1 MIRGSL
7 SSTRP
12 PRTILVAWV
21 LGAALCGSVCAPAL
35 AANQPVAAGDVVTR
49 PRLIILDVRDPENA
63 LGRSVKQALAENLMA
78 EASRFGMVEAISLA
92 EIRAV
97 LELETTKQE
106 AGCETNDCAADIANA
121 MGARYVLLSTAS
133 RLGSNWQLTV
143 SLYDSSRT
151 AAVGRGA
158 GRANSAEGLATLVAD
173 LVEESMGPL
182 GTPRPRKA
190 MTQAPSLPLAVS
202 SSAGSGEA
210 LVHINPHDVP
220 LTTVEIDPSS
230 LSACAFDTA
239 SDRYDCGTAPTAV
252 FIRSGS
258 VATRGSAT
266 FLPDLSRG
274 CVGPVKTEITLGGD
288 AGRVDFQNAVGT
300 EDGIARP
307 LKPAL
312 ATAPIPVS
320 PGTRAADILRPPAG
334 CLGTANLTGDTDQV
348 TVEVPYTV
356 AGSPARA
363 MWVRQ
368 RTRQPV
374 EPRVLLERIPEPPQ
388 PAGPM
393 AVATDAPWMVGT
405 TVGVTAGAAAAVGG
419 VALGLALMPPSSSP
433 EQLGLVGTFLG
444 VLGAVVVGVPATAVG
459 AIVDVGRHVV
469 WEQGQEEQ
477 ADLSLKARMHDAW
490 QRRLAVPDAE

>member
-1 MIRGSL
+1 MIPGPF

-12 PRTILVAWV
+12 RRSTLAAWV
-21 LGAALCGSVCAPAL
+21 LGGALSCAWCAPTL
-35 AANQPVAAGDVVTR
+35 AANQPVAAGDVVAR

-78 EASRFGMVEAISLA
+78 EATRFGMVESISLA

-106 AGCETNDCAADIANA
+106 AGCETNDCAADVANA

-133 RLGSNWQLTV
+133 RLGSSWQLTV

-151 AAVGRGA
+151 AAVGRSA
-158 GRANSAEGLATLVAD
+158 GRANTAEGLATLVAD
-173 LVEESMGPL
+173 LIEESMGPL
-182 GTPRPRKA
+182 GKPRPRKA
-190 MTQAPSLPLAVS
+190 VTQAPVAPPSP
-202 SSAGSGEA
+202 SAGSNEA
-210 LVHINPHDVP
+210 LVHINPRDVP
-220 LTTVEIDPSS
+220 LTTVEVDPSS
-230 LSACAFDTA
+230 LLACAFDTG

-258 VATRGSAT
+258 LATLGSAT

-307 LKPAL
+307 MKPAL

-320 PGTRAADILRPPAG
+320 PGTRAADTLRPPAG
-334 CLGTANLTGDTDQV
+334 CLGTAALNGDKDQV

-356 AGSPARA
+356 AGTPARA

-393 AVATDAPWMVGT
+393 AAATEAPWMVGT
-405 TVGVTAGAAAAVGG
+405 TVGVTAGVVTAVGG
-419 VALGLALMPPSSSP
+419 VALGLSLMPPSSTP

-459 AIVDVGRHVV
+459 AVLDVSRHVL
-469 WEQGQEEQ
+469 WEQGQDEQ
-477 ADLSLKARMHDAW
+477 ADLTLKARMHDAW
-490 QRRLAVPDAE
+490 QRRLAVPDGE